1 MQKIN
6 SVDAV
11 KRIFD
16 LLADDYYNLV
26 WGLVEDFECNGHI
39 VRIKNRPTW
48 TGVIIDDG
56 VVDVGKHVTY
66 IVGDKEFKGSEYAI
80 YLLNDRK

>member
-6 SVDAV
+6 SLEAV

-48 TGVIIDDG
+48 TSVIIDDG
-56 VVDVGKHVTY
+56 VVDVGKHVTMY
-66 IVGDKEFKGSEYAI
+66 ADGKKFKGSEFAI